1 MIRTVSI
8 AAVAA
13 LLAVPAFAAGAAGT
27 CTNAPHSQ
35 WQSKAALTTMLKSQG
50 LTVRRIK
57 TEGGCYESYSVD
69 ASGNQVNSAY
79 NAKTF
84 QKVAKAEAGEG

>member
-8 AAVAA
+8 AAIAA
-13 LLAVPAFAAGAAGT
+13 LLAVPAFAGGAA

-69 ASGNQVNSAY
+69 KNGNQVNAAY